1 MTNAAEPKVIPGMT
15 AHFSKFTLTAHIIS
29 SVGWFG
35 AVAAFLV
42 LGIAGRMSQDAEVVR
57 SSYLAMNLIGLFVIV
72 PLSLAALLTGLIQSL
87 GTHWDL
93 FRAVLGRYEISADH
107 LWYRRLA
114 PSPILGGDSSGKAR
128 IRDCRR
134 TLARHRTRT
143 GRNPTSDSRQRRY
156 SSAARG
162 HRAVSVQTVGT
173 HSLRTA

>member
-1 MTNAAEPKVIPGMT
+1 MTNAAEPKVIPAMT
-15 AHFSKFTLTAHIIS
+15 AHLSKFALTAHIIS

-42 LGIAGRMSQDAEVVR
+42 LSVAGRTSQDAEVVR

-87 GTHWDL
+87 GTHW
-93 FRAVLGRYEISADH
+93 G
-107 LWYRRLA
+107 
-114 PSPILGGDSSGKAR
+114 
-128 IRDCRR
+128 
-134 TLARHRTRT
+134 T

-173 HSLRTA
+173 HSLRTT